1 MSVSLPPEEFCMR
14 RDIRDHGSV
23 AELAK
28 RWKHH
33 WMLVIVMLAVIIGL
47 GILSTSILRA
57 YGQSHY
63 DYLTQVSAPSRQAGF
78 S

>member
-1 MSVSLPPEEFCMR
+1 MSVSSPPEEFFMR
-14 RDIRDHGSV
+14 RDSRDHGSV

-28 RWKHH
+28 QWKRH
-33 WMLVIVMLAVIIGL
+33 WMLVIVMLAAIIGL

-63 DYLTQVSAPSRQAGF
+63 DYLTQVAVSSRQAGL

>member
-1 MSVSLPPEEFCMR
+1 MC

-28 RWKHH
+28 RWKRH
-33 WMLVIVMLAVIIGL
+33 WMLVVIMLAVIIGL

>member
-1 MSVSLPPEEFCMR
+1 MSVSSPPEEFFMR

-23 AELAK
+23 AEFAK
-28 RWKHH
+28 RWKRH

-63 DYLTQVSAPSRQAGF
+63 DYLTQVSASSRQAGF

>member
-1 MSVSLPPEEFCMR
+1 MSVSSPPEECFMR

-28 RWKHH
+28 RWKRH
-33 WMLVIVMLAVIIGL
+33 WMLVIVMLAAIIGL
-47 GILSTSILRA
+47 GILSTSILRV

-63 DYLTQVSAPSRQAGF
+63 DYLTEVPASSPQAGF